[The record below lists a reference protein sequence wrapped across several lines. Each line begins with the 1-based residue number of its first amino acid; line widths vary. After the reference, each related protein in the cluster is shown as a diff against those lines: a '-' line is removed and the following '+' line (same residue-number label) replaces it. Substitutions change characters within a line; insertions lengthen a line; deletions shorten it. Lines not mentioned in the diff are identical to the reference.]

1 MPKKKIS
8 EEIIRRLLFQLWWE
22 AIANYIFCAARKK
35 KEKKRRNNNN
45 TDNAF
50 IIEVYNKEKL
60 HRDNMSN
67 PIAVEV
73 IGTKLQIYS
82 LDYHIR
88 WISKARLP
96 WQRQSWGKFLHVQ
109 CLRKQSS

>member
-8 EEIIRRLLFQLWWE
+8 EEIIKDDYYGGRQLLIIFFVQLE
-22 AIANYIFCAARKK
+22 KK
-35 KEKKRRNNNN
+35 KRRRRNNNN

-96 WQRQSWGKFLHVQ
+96 GQRQSWGKFLHVQ